1 MKAIVR
7 SKFGSPDVLSLE
19 DVDTPPLTDDGL
31 LVRVR
36 ATSVNPAEWYAVAGT
51 PVLARP
57 TMGMFK
63 PRSKT
68 VGVDFAGTVE
78 AIGKD
83 VTQFQVGDEVFGGRD
98 AAWAEYVDVREERAV
113 VKRPENVTVEQAASV
128 GVAGLTA
135 LQGLR
140 DKGQLQPGQRVLI
153 NGASGG
159 VGTFAVQIAKTLGA
173 EVTAVC
179 STRNVELARSLG
191 ADHVVDYTKNDFTR
205 GEQRYDLLFDIAGSQ
220 SWAAC
225 RRVMTKRATLVMV
238 GAPKGGRFLGPMSHL
253 LRLKLAS
260 IGSRRKVTFFVA
272 KFNKPDLQVLADLM
286 AEGKVTPVIDRSYD
300 LTQTADALR
309 YLGEGHAQGKIVV
322 TLETVTV

>member
-7 SKFGSPDVLSLE
+7 SKFGLPDVLSLAE
-19 DVDTPPLTDDGL
+19 IDTPPLTDDGL

-36 ATSVNPAEWYAVAGT
+36 ATSVNPAEWYAVAGK
-51 PVLARP
+51 PLLARP

-63 PRSKT
+63 PRAQT

-78 AIGKD
+78 AIGKA

-98 AAWAEYVDVREERAV
+98 AAWAECVALPEDRAV
-113 VKRPENVTVEQAASV
+113 VKRPANVTVEQAASV

-140 DKGQLQPGQRVLI
+140 DKGNLQAGQRVLI

-159 VGTFAVQIAKTLGA
+159 VGTFAVQIAQALGA

-191 ADHVVDYTKNDFTR
+191 ADHVVDYTKDDFTR
-205 GEQRYDLLFDIAGSQ
+205 GQQRYDLIFDIAGSQ

-225 RRVMTKRATLVMV
+225 RRVLTKRATLVMV
-238 GAPKGGRFLGPMSHL
+238 GAPKGGRFLGPVRHL
-253 LRLKLAS
+253 LRLKLAA
-260 IGSRRKVTFFVA
+260 IGSRRTVTFFVA
-272 KFNKPDLQVLADLM
+272 KFNKSDLQVLADLM
-286 AEGKVTPVIDRSYD
+286 AASKVAPVIDRTYP
-300 LTQTADALR
+300 LAETADALR

-322 TLETVTV
+322 TI